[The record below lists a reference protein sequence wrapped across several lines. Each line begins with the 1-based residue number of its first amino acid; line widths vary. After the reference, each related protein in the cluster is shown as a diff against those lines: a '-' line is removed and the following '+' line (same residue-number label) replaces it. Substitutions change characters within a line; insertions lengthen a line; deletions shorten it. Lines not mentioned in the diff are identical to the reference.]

1 MPIHTD
7 TDIHNYNKLYDDEPM
22 IPLQSLLKN
31 EIRIPEH
38 LVPSVKMLEDT
49 ADDGTV
55 KFITEILKD
64 ITP

>member
-1 MPIHTD
+1 MPINTD
-7 TDIHNYNKLYDDEPM
+7 TDIQNYNKLSDDEPM

-31 EIRIPEH
+31 EICIPEH

-49 ADDGTV
+49 ATDGTI